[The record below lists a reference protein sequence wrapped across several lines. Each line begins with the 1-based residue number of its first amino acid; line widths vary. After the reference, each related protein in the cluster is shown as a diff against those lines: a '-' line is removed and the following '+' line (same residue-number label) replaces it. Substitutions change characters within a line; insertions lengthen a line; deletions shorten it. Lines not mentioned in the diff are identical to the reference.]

1 MFLHDCTILP
11 LDWIGGEHALNT
23 ERIAE
28 SKNRGPAH
36 RRGEG
41 LRRACPVKKL
51 PRGSEIRIE
60 GAAIGTLG
68 AWEYDGPSGILP
80 RARVPVD
87 VASVETLAQG
97 GSFLLC
103 GRPIIG
109 PTLVQVVGDLG
120 GGRMGL
126 L

>member
-1 MFLHDCTILP
+1 MGMSRKT
-11 LDWIGGEHALNT
+11 
-23 ERIAE
+23 
-28 SKNRGPAH
+28 
-36 RRGEG
+36 
-41 LRRACPVKKL
+41 L
-51 PRGSEIRIE
+51 PRGSETRIE

-68 AWEYDGPSGILP
+68 AWEYDGPSETIP
-80 RARVPVD
+80 RARGPVD